1 MKSYSEQLEQECKEL
16 EEMFPDVKK
25 IVDEV
30 LRINRMSNMEFDYNI
45 ERKHLMYRAVKKIL
59 KKIEEEEE

>member
-1 MKSYSEQLEQECKEL
+1 MEFYSEQLEKECKET

-30 LRINRMSNMEFDYNI
+30 LRINRMSNMEFDYDI

-59 KKIEEEEE
+59 KLEEQS